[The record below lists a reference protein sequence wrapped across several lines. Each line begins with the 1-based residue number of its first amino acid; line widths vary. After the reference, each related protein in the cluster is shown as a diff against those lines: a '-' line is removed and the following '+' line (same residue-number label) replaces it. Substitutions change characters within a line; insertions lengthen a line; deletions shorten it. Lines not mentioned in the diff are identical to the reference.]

1 MEENTK
7 ANKGASVTKAGTI
20 AGQSSSIKAK
30 GALKDLPAELGE
42 DTEMES
48 DSDDRGQ
55 DLQGSKAQAAPASSA
70 QGKPAPGKAPAGKTE
85 SGKSEG
91 KRQDHEVIGEQIG
104 RRLRTVYNDMLAQP
118 VPDRFLDLLR
128 ELEKDSK

>member
-1 MEENTK
+1 MEENAK

-20 AGQSSSIKAK
+20 SDQSSSIKAK
-30 GALKDLPAELGE
+30 GALKELPAELAE

-48 DSDDRGQ
+48 DEAPVST
-55 DLQGSKAQAAPASSA
+55 QAA
-70 QGKPAPGKAPAGKTE
+70 QGKTPTGKAD

>member
-7 ANKGASVTKAGTI
+7 ASKGASVTKAGTI
-20 AGQSSSIKAK
+20 AGSSSSIGAK
-30 GALKDLPAELGE
+30 GALNQELP
-42 DTEMES
+42 TEI
-48 DSDDRGQ
+48 SDDVEIDGEGEAK
-55 DLQGSKAQAAPASSA
+55 DSNAAEPTSA
-70 QGKPAPGKAPAGKTE
+70 QSTQGKTPSSDKT
-85 SGKSEG
+85 SGKSGG

-128 ELEKDSK
+128 ELEKDPK